1 VRGHRPM
8 DRSLRENSVH
18 GGVLVQMCAALKR
31 TLTRLRLVDATLDD
45 RTAGASD
52 DGCGVVLP
60 FPIRGE
66 ALLVKLADL
75 LRDKMA
81 GFPDTDPFALTIS
94 RYPRAL
100 LSIDQSAYVEFHAD
114 REAFHLIIDVT
125 PDARVTLETGN
136 FDTLVRFVLRYVAER
151 GHDGGPVE
159 VAS

>member
-1 VRGHRPM
+1 M
-8 DRSLRENSVH
+8 DRSLQESTVH
-18 GGVLVQMCAALKR
+18 GGVLVQMCAALRR
-31 TLTRLRLVDATLDD
+31 TLTRLRLVEPTFDD
-45 RTAGASD
+45 RAASTAA
-52 DGCGVVLP
+52 DGRGVVLP

-75 LRDKMA
+75 LREKMTGLRA
-81 GFPDTDPFALTIS
+81 DADPFALTLS

-100 LSIDQSAYVEFHAD
+100 LSIDQSAYVEFHAE

-151 GHDGGPVE
+151 GLDGGAVE

>member
-1 VRGHRPM
+1 M
-8 DRSLRENSVH
+8 DRSLQESTGH
-18 GGVLVQMCAALKR
+18 GGVLVQMCAALRR
-31 TLTRLRLVDATLDD
+31 TLTRLRLVDTAFDD
-45 RTAGASD
+45 RAASASA
-52 DGCGVVLP
+52 DGRGVVLP

-75 LRDKMA
+75 LREKMSGLPA
-81 GFPDTDPFALTIS
+81 DADPFALTFS
-94 RYPRAL
+94 RYPRPL
-100 LSIDQSAYVEFHAD
+100 LSIDQSAYVEFHAE

-151 GHDGGPVE
+151 GLDGSAVE

>member
-1 VRGHRPM
+1 M
-8 DRSLRENSVH
+8 DRSLQESSVH

-31 TLTRLRLVDATLDD
+31 TLTRLRLVEATLDN
-45 RTAGASD
+45 RPAATSD
-52 DGCGVVLP
+52 HESGVVLP

-81 GFPDTDPFALTIS
+81 GFPADADPFALTIS